1 MTDGRAVAN
10 SAPAA
15 APHADEWCHSF
26 AAIYSYRQGCSHADA
41 VEIARLLFSSLGEL
55 PPSAAVTT
63 IVADPL
69 LARAVKGNSRDLGD
83 QG

>member
-1 MTDGRAVAN
+1 
-10 SAPAA
+10 
-15 APHADEWCHSF
+15 
-26 AAIYSYRQGCSHADA
+26 

-63 IVADPL
+63 IMADPL
-69 LARAVKGNSRDLGD
+69 LAHAVKGNCRDLGG